1 MANYGNDVVLEP
13 AGKVI
18 TTSAA
23 GSVVLAPM
31 NKGTLRAALA
41 VTAAS
46 GTTPSLTVTVQTS
59 YDAGSSDAWRTVAAF
74 TAATAA
80 GTERKSFP
88 GLDRYVRLN
97 YTVSGTN
104 PSITFGVSGEI
115 V

>member
-13 AGKVI
+13 DGKVI
-18 TTSAA
+18 TASAA
-23 GSVVLAPM
+23 GSIVLAPL
-31 NKGTLRAALA
+31 NKGTLRAALT
-41 VTAAS
+41 VTAVS
-46 GTTPSLTVTVQTS
+46 GTTPSLTATVQTS
-59 YDAGSSDAWRTVAAF
+59 YDAGATDPWRAVGSF

-80 GTERKSFP
+80 GTQRESFP

-97 YTVSGTN
+97 YVVSGTT